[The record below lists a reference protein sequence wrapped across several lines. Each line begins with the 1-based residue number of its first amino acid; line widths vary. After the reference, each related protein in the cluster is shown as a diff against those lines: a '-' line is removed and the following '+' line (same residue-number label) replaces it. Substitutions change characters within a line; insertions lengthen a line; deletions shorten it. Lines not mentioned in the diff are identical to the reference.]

1 MYIVVAQCVLCA
13 ILAIIGSFWYRDS
26 EDEVH
31 YLPFEWDVGV
41 NGVISFFSYFL
52 LLNTLL
58 PISLI
63 VSLEIVKV
71 IQAYFIVNDAKI
83 YSLERDKKAKVS
95 STSIIEE
102 LGQIN
107 YIFSDKTGTLTR
119 NVMEFKLMN
128 VGGELYG
135 DPADLEVQAQG
146 EDGQL
151 KRLPTSTDTKT
162 GIEYAFQDDKL
173 ERLLKGNKKEDFEQD
188 YLIKS
193 QNGKVKMHFTSQR

>member
-1 MYIVVAQCVLCA
+1 MT
-13 ILAIIGSFWYRDS
+13 
-26 EDEVH
+26 
-31 YLPFEWDVGV
+31 FEYNVST

-63 VSLEIVKV
+63 VSLEVVKV
-71 IQAYFIVNDAKI
+71 IQAYYIVNDVKI
-83 YSLERDKKAKVS
+83 YCAERDTFAKVS

-128 VGGELYG
+128 VGGDLYG
-135 DPADLEVQAQG
+135 NPADLEVVKPGKQNVLLRQV
-146 EDGQL
+146 
-151 KRLPTSTDTKT
+151 TSTDTKS
-162 GIEYAFQDDKL
+162 GIEYAFKCDKL
-173 ERLLKGNKKEDFEQD
+173 DSLLNGDKKQDFE
-188 YLIKS
+188 
-193 QNGKVKMHFTSQR
+193 

>member
-1 MYIVVAQCVLCA
+1 MLLKGASLKNTDWVVAFVLYTGNETKLMMNSQSARFKQSKIEIRMNRLVMYIVVAQCVLCA

-71 IQAYFIVNDAKI
+71 I
-83 YSLERDKKAKVS
+83 
-95 STSIIEE
+95 
-102 LGQIN
+102 
-107 YIFSDKTGTLTR
+107 
-119 NVMEFKLMN
+119 
-128 VGGELYG
+128 
-135 DPADLEVQAQG
+135 
-146 EDGQL
+146 
-151 KRLPTSTDTKT
+151 
-162 GIEYAFQDDKL
+162 
-173 ERLLKGNKKEDFEQD
+173 
-188 YLIKS
+188 
-193 QNGKVKMHFTSQR
+193 